1 MDLYPVRV
9 TKHADALTAFAV
21 IAMHHGVDDGLTQSF
36 QRILRYINTLKTFNP
51 ATHRN
56 IPAQEQF
63 RPID

>member
-9 TKHADALTAFAV
+9 TKHADALAAFAV

-63 RPID
+63 GSDS